1 MPTQS
6 NRRPR
11 EVLAVFVACR
21 DSAAEVEKTARRMRL
36 RPEICFSCRERTIAS
51 CGRSTTLSTLWPRR
65 VRLLILDD
73 VEYLLPPGQRQPERV
88 RRHLIGLK
96 ARHSH
101 RGFHVVAH
109 MWKAKPVGF
118 RREILP

>member
-1 MPTQS
+1 
-6 NRRPR
+6 
-11 EVLAVFVACR
+11 
-21 DSAAEVEKTARRMRL
+21 L
-36 RPEICFSCRERTIAS
+36 RPKTILF
-51 CGRSTTLSTLWPRR
+51 LSRKDDPKLQTFDDIVNALPPR

-88 RRHLIGLK
+88 RRYLIGLK